1 MNTAGSTAN
10 CIALGNPPPTVQWL
24 DKENN
29 PITSISK
36 VITKVLLWINNDFWI
51 EPCYLHLPLYIFQ
64 IRHILA
70 NNSLH
75 FPQFSAE
82 EFRQDAHWSIY
93 RCTASNSVGTIVSRD
108 IVVKAGREEERKL
121 HTGYK
126 SINTRN

>member
-1 MNTAGSTAN
+1 M
-10 CIALGNPPPTVQWL
+10 ALGNPPPTVQWL

-36 VITKVLLWINNDFWI
+36 VIQKVVRSNGLMIFM
-51 EPCYLHLPLYIFQ
+51 LPLYILQ

-75 FPQFSAE
+75 FPPFSAE
-82 EFRQDAHWSIY
+82 EFRQDAHWSVY

-108 IVVKAGREEERKL
+108 IVVKAGKHGLR
-121 HTGYK
+121 
-126 SINTRN
+126 IC